1 MFLVNKNGWS
11 SFNYNFNKSILL
23 NEGNVPKVRPQNVQK
38 CEMWNHI
45 FCDILVILSIWK
57 KIVSIFTLLSG
68 TLKENQG
75 SDQLQQSFMV
85 FVLKGTV
92 SYVTLKSLTAHMV
105 SVMTNENILMIWIVL
120 PLKQKTTFESP
131 VFRKQ
136 FTFQYLSWSLRQKL
150 NPDSKLDP
158 AKGMIHKETYKQMC
172 LHAISYKAMRCKWNY
187 SYTLVH

>member
-1 MFLVNKNGWS
+1 MRNVKSHILWYFGNFVNLEKDCFHIYTLIWYIEG
-11 SFNYNFNKSILL
+11 KS
-23 NEGNVPKVRPQNVQK
+23 GQRPIAT
-38 CEMWNHI
+38 I
-45 FCDILVILSIWK
+45 FYGFC
-57 KIVSIFTLLSG
+57 
-68 TLKENQG
+68 
-75 SDQLQQSFMV
+75 
-85 FVLKGTV
+85 LKGTV

-131 VFRKQ
+131 DFRKQ